1 MENNNKDDK
10 GCSFCGLSHNECE
23 RLVAGIDGSQV
34 CNGCASEISR
44 MFESDLPNAP
54 VSKETSEEQ
63 FVFDSNHKP
72 LDIFNLLGESI
83 VGQDEAKRTL
93 AVAVYNHYKRINSL
107 ESSEVKLDKSNI
119 MILGRTGTGK
129 TMFAKALAEI
139 LGVPFT
145 IFDAT
150 SLTESGY
157 VGEDVEVII
166 QKLLQNC
173 NYDVKKAEKGIVYI
187 DEIDKLRKMSQS
199 LSVSRDVS
207 GEGVQQALLK
217 IIEGSVIGVP
227 STEKRKNPSSEFI
240 QVDTSNILFI
250 CGGSFAGIEPVVSER
265 MSSSQS
271 KGIGFGASVS
281 VKSEVSVNM
290 NDVCNADLVR
300 FGIIPEF
307 LGRFPVQVSLE
318 DMTLDIMIKIMTEP
332 KNSIVRQY
340 KELFRLDGINLIFE
354 ESALEDVAKQAM
366 ALKTGAR
373 GLRSILEK
381 RLSESMFYTPS
392 DSTITEIIYKTDEI
406 KIISD
411 KLAA

>member
-1 MENNNKDDK
+1 
-10 GCSFCGLSHNECE
+10 
-23 RLVAGIDGSQV
+23 
-34 CNGCASEISR
+34 
-44 MFESDLPNAP
+44 
-54 VSKETSEEQ
+54 
-63 FVFDSNHKP
+63 
-72 LDIFNLLGESI
+72 
-83 VGQDEAKRTL
+83 
-93 AVAVYNHYKRINSL
+93 
-107 ESSEVKLDKSNI
+107 
-119 MILGRTGTGK
+119 
-129 TMFAKALAEI
+129 
-139 LGVPFT
+139 
-145 IFDAT
+145 
-150 SLTESGY
+150 
-157 VGEDVEVII
+157 
-166 QKLLQNC
+166 
-173 NYDVKKAEKGIVYI
+173 
-187 DEIDKLRKMSQS
+187 
-199 LSVSRDVS
+199 
-207 GEGVQQALLK
+207 
-217 IIEGSVIGVP
+217 
-227 STEKRKNPSSEFI
+227 
-240 QVDTSNILFI
+240 LFI